1 MKAKILYLLNFL
13 WSCFIAFTFPICF
26 GLIYLNITGHA
37 KGYNYDLGG
46 EKDVSVLLGFIE
58 LIIWLAIALPS
69 SIYIFLKLRKKDK
82 KYLFLLIALYFLL
95 AVLCVC
101 FMGGF
106 AAYVKSVFNIG

>member
-1 MKAKILYLLNFL
+1 MKAKILYWLNFL

-37 KGYNYDLGG
+37 KGYSYDLGS
-46 EKDVSVLLGFIE
+46 EKDVSVLLGLIE

-69 SIYIFLKLRKKDK
+69 GIYVFLKTKKKGK
-82 KYLFLLIALYFLL
+82 KYLLLLIALYLLL

-106 AAYVKSVFNIG
+106 AAYAKSVFNIG